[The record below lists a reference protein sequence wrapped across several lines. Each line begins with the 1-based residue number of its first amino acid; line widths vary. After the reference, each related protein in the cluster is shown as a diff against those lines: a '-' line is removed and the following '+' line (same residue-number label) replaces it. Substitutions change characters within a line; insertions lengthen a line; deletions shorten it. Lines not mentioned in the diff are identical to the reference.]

1 MIYAFILTCRQV
13 VDFHQF
19 LKMLTKLR
27 LNKSNVLALL
37 EVIPCHYDSDTNVD
51 ENFDKDLDIT

>member
-1 MIYAFILTCRQV
+1 ME
-13 VDFHQF
+13 
-19 LKMLTKLR
+19 TKLR

-37 EVIPCHYDSDTNVD
+37 EEIPCDYDSDTDVD

>member
-37 EVIPCHYDSDTNVD
+37 EEIPRHYDSDTNVD